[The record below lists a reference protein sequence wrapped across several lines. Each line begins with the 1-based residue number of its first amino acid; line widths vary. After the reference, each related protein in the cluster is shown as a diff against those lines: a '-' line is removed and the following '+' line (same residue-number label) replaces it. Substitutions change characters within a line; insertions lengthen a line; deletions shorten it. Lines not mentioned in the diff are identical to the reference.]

1 MGRVKEKQAQKRNEI
16 LEKIL
21 PLLGDVPFET
31 LSMKEICEVADIS
44 IGSFYHYFTRKE
56 DLFIGLLNIID
67 EYMEDEAFP
76 KMKKRNEL
84 ENIRIFAQE
93 WFRYTQTHGMERSKL
108 ITASAVTDNTPE
120 GTKRVSYT
128 KLLSHVKKGQEKGQ
142 IRADIP
148 PEELTELIFIQIRGL
163 GVDWTR
169 RNGSYSMID
178 KGEEYIDLIL
188 KGIEA

>member
-67 EYMEDEAFP
+67 EYMEEEAFP
-76 KMKKRNEL
+76 KMKKRDEL
-84 ENIRIFAQE
+84 ENIKIFAEE
-93 WFRYTQTHGMERSKL
+93 WFKYTETHGMERSKL
-108 ITASAVTDNTPE
+108 ITGSAVTDNTPE
-120 GTKRVSYT
+120 GKKRISYT
-128 KLLSHVKKGQEKGQ
+128 KLLSHVKSGQEKEQ
-142 IRADIP
+142 IRSDISA
-148 PEELTELIFIQIRGL
+148 EELTELILIQIRGL

-169 RNGSYSMID
+169 RNGSYSMV
-178 KGEEYIDLIL
+178 KRGKEYIDLVL
-188 KGIEA
+188 KGIKA